1 MTPENLMLI
10 QVTPHNAW
18 WARLG
23 LCTGSATLAG
33 RMLMRIALA
42 TILLGSTAAA
52 TAQEIAIE
60 QPAGTNLIGNRVVG
74 FGYNASGQVTIPTT
88 LTGVIAI
95 EAGGDS
101 SAALKIDG
109 TVVGWGQFP
118 VPAVTGVQAI
128 TLGGVH
134 GHGLRADGTLVNWG
148 NITAIPNG
156 LGNRAVSAGLG
167 WSAALQTSTGIITW
181 GQNLPSV
188 PAETGFVGLAAGDF
202 HLLAL
207 RNNGT
212 VAAYGNNSNGQ
223 QLVPSDLSGVTAVA
237 AGFRFSLALLS
248 NGSVRGWGF
257 NDNGG
262 GGNVVVPAGLNNVAA
277 IAANG
282 HALALKN
289 DGTVVGWGRGV
300 EGQLTL
306 PAGSGPARA
315 IAAGGYHSLAL
326 VGNTLSYAPQLLGS
340 TSVAKTFVIKNTGSS
355 ALTISGINLFGA
367 QTGDFAINT
376 AGMLSSVPAG
386 GQTNFSVRFTPTA
399 VGERRTMLRVS
410 NNDSDEASFETLLDG
425 SGFTAPEIAVFGN
438 NVGINDGDST
448 PSLTDFTDFG
458 DVPLS
463 NSAYR
468 EYQIQNLGNGAL
480 NLGAI
485 TFSGAHAS
493 DFFVTSLSSS
503 SVPIGGSGIL
513 EVRFTPAAPG
523 VRQARIQIANNDLDE
538 NPFDFAL
545 QGLGPNLEIAVSSE
559 GSDIADGGSGVDF
572 GELDLN
578 ELGRTRRFTVRNE
591 GFGTMTLGQVSLQG
605 GQDQAFTVLNP
616 LPATLGSNASVT
628 FDVRFAPSGPGT
640 YGTTLSFANSDA
652 DEDPF
657 DFPIRGTVVA
667 VEIAVS
673 GNGVD
678 IVDGD
683 STPSAADFTDFGST
697 DTSGEMT
704 REFVIRNTGIA
715 GALTLGPVSITGASD
730 FLLRDAPA
738 TSLAPGASTTLR
750 LAFAPTARGVRNAVV
765 SIANNDA
772 NEHPFDFAIRA
783 SATAPEIVVERQG
796 TVLQH
801 ALVRA
806 WGSNAVGQLS
816 VPSGLMGVVELDGGF
831 GHTLARKADGTVGA
845 WGQNDFGQATVPPG
859 LRGVIAISASRWHSL
874 ALRADGTVVA
884 WGRCNS
890 GQCNVSNLRNITA
903 IAAGDEQT
911 FALKSDGTV
920 LAFGAN
926 YFGQMDVPAGLSS
939 VVGIAAGYGH
949 TLALKSDGTVV
960 CWGRNQELQCVP
972 QNLSGITAIAAGFQ
986 FSIARRPDGT
996 LAAWGTN
1003 DNQELGGAVALQGV
1017 AAFALGTHH
1026 GLARSIDGVLMP
1038 WGLNVDGQASVP
1050 ADIAP
1055 NAAATV
1061 GAIGGGDKHSVAAIN
1076 PGLLFAPGEH
1086 GAANAKV
1093 LTLRNAGLDPLAITS
1108 INLMGSDASDFSLDA
1123 SAVPSVLNPGAQA
1136 SISVRSNATGGESRR
1151 AGVRIRNGDADE
1163 GTFDIALNAEFSV
1176 EMSVTGNGVEIAN
1189 GDSTPDL
1196 ADHTDFG
1203 STAYP
1208 SNFTRTFTIHNL
1220 GTGTLRLAAPTLEFP
1235 SYFSI
1240 VQAPPASIPGG
1251 GSATFKV
1258 RFTPLQGNGIAGN
1271 SIRFTSNDADESP
1284 FSFALKAQFRLAGP
1298 GDISGAASD
1307 VIGDAVWASATQ
1319 GSGHILI
1326 GGEFSQVHGQ
1336 PRQNLARLNPDGSL
1350 DTTFNPGANGA
1361 VRSIAALPGGQFLVG
1376 GDFTMIAGAQHRY
1389 VARFNANG
1397 SLDTSFD
1404 PNPSAAVDQVLVDHD
1419 DRILLS
1425 GNFTTLQPNST
1436 GTPISRPYLARVLA
1450 SGAVDTAFNPAP
1462 DARVRTL
1469 ALQDNGRIVLG
1480 GDFQGLAP
1488 NGGAVVARGRIARI
1502 GNDGAL
1508 DGALNVSVNA
1518 SVRSVAIMASGFIV
1532 LGGDF
1537 TTLTPNSGA
1546 AIARPHVAM
1555 LNADGSV
1562 QSDFNP
1568 APNGPVWTTVLS
1580 SDQYLYLGGSFNRF
1594 EPSSGPVYERVGFGM
1609 SLADG
1614 FVFNIVANA
1623 GLASGN
1629 PLVAAIALGADGKM
1643 LLGGRFESFTTNG
1656 DPLPTARANLARLR
1670 NFTSNNQ
1677 LRVLPAGNGFYWS
1690 QEGGGPSLQRASFDM
1705 STDGGSTWISL
1716 GNGVRFNT
1724 SPSFQVQT
1732 STPIPDVFKLRARG
1746 TAAAG
1751 ASTSQIEQITDFDF
1765 FAGPKVEL
1773 RGNTV
1778 VINNFDSTPSP
1789 SDHTD
1794 FGGISTASGFIERI
1808 YTIKN
1813 IGAMPLTMAQVQLG
1827 NLDFSV
1833 QNTPA
1838 NVLAPGA
1845 STQLQIRFD
1854 PSADGLRTSLV
1865 RFYSTDPLANPFD
1878 FTIQGEG
1885 LGNLPS
1891 APTILSA
1898 TPLSGGARISFSA
1911 ATTGGGPIL
1920 DYTAACMP
1928 GTASTSQNALSIDV
1942 TGLSNNTVHRC
1953 SVRGRNAA
1961 GLGPSSAALSVIP
1974 GSSGSSAD
1982 LSISKSN
1989 GTNFVNGAAPV
2000 DYLIVV
2006 TNAGPAGVI
2015 GARVSDTIGAG
2026 TDFGAATWQCTA
2038 LNGAACP
2045 STLSGSGALDA
2056 MVDLPNAASVQFLF
2070 SALPNAAGETPISNV
2085 ASVTLPAAIT
2095 DPNLGNNV
2103 ASDGPDIR
2111 GVFRTGFE

>member
-1 MTPENLMLI
+1 MTTTRTYPLML
-10 QVTPHNAW
+10 A
-18 WARLG
+18 
-23 LCTGSATLAG
+23 LA
-33 RMLMRIALA
+33 IALISPA
-42 TILLGSTAAA
+42 L
-52 TAQEIAIE
+52 AQEIAIE

-74 FGYNASGQVTIPTT
+74 FGWNVSGQVTIPTT

-95 EAGGDS
+95 EAGES
-101 SAALKIDG
+101 NSAALKLDG
-109 TVVGWGQFP
+109 TVVGWGFNT
-118 VPAVTGVQAI
+118 VPAVTGVQSI
-128 TLGGVH
+128 SLGGLH

-148 NITAIPNG
+148 NINAIPNG

-181 GQNLPSV
+181 GQNLPTV
-188 PAETGFVGLAAGDF
+188 PPEFGFIGLAAGDF

-237 AGFRFSLALLS
+237 AGRRFSLALLS
-248 NGSVRGWGF
+248 NGTVRGWGF

-262 GGNVVVPAGLNNVAA
+262 GGNVVVPAGLNNVVA

-306 PAGSGPARA
+306 PAGVGRVRA
-315 IAAGGYHSLAL
+315 IAAGGEHSLAL
-326 VGNTLSYAPQLLGS
+326 VGNTLSYAPQLLGTS
-340 TSVAKTFVIKNTGSS
+340 SVAKVFVVKNTGSS
-355 ALTISGINLFGA
+355 ALTISGVNLFGA
-367 QTGDFAINT
+367 QTGDFVINT
-376 AGMLSSVPAG
+376 TGMLSSVPAG
-386 GQTNFSVRFTPTA
+386 GQTSFSVSFAPTA
-399 VGERRTMLRVS
+399 TGERRSMLRVI

-425 SGFTAPEIAVFGN
+425 SGFIAPDIAVFGN
-438 NVGINDGDST
+438 GTGINDGDTT
-448 PSLTDFTDFG
+448 PSLADLTDFAEVRFG
-458 DVPLS
+458 FSDTRNYS
-463 NSAYR
+463 IINF
-468 EYQIQNLGNGAL
+468 GNGSL

-485 TFSGAHAS
+485 SFSGAHAS
-493 DFFVTSLSSS
+493 DF
-503 SVPIGGSGIL
+503 SVAGAPSALVLPGASTIL
-513 EVRFTPAAPG
+513 AVRFTPGGPG
-523 VRQARIQIANNDLDE
+523 LRQALLTIANNDSDE
-538 NPFDFAL
+538 NPFDFAI
-545 QGLGPNLEIAVSSE
+545 QGLGTNQEIAVSSE
-559 GSDIADGGSGVDF
+559 GSDISDGGSGVDF
-572 GELDLN
+572 GAVDLTDPI
-578 ELGRTRRFTVRNE
+578 RTRSFTIHNQ
-591 GFGTMTLGQVSLQG
+591 GFGTLSLGQIALQG
-605 GQDQAFTVLNP
+605 GQAEAFTVLNP
-616 LPATLGSNASVT
+616 PPASLGSNSSAT
-628 FDVRFAPSGPGT
+628 FQVRFAPSAAGA
-640 YGTTLSFANSDA
+640 YSTTVFFENSDS
-652 DEDPF
+652 DENPF
-657 DFPIRGTVVA
+657 DFPINATVIA
-667 VEIAVS
+667 VEMDVS

-683 STPSAADFTDFGST
+683 STPSAADYTDFGT
-697 DTSGEMT
+697 INVSGELT
-704 REFVIRNTGIA
+704 REFVIRNTGSV
-715 GALTLGPVSITGASD
+715 GALTLGPVTITGASD

-738 TSLAPGASTTLR
+738 ASLAPGASTTMK

-765 SIANNDA
+765 SIANSDA
-772 NEHPFDFAIRA
+772 SEHPFDFAIRA
-783 SATAPEIVVERQG
+783 SSVAPEIVVERQG
-796 TVLQH
+796 AELKH

-816 VPSGLMGVVELDGGF
+816 IPAGLMGVVELDGGF
-831 GHTLARKADGTVGA
+831 GHTLARKGDGNVFA

-890 GQCNVSNLRNITA
+890 GQCNVSNLRDISA

-911 FALKSDGTV
+911 FAVKSDGTV

-926 YFGQMDVPAGLSS
+926 YFGQMDVPAGLNG
-939 VVGIAAGYGH
+939 VGGISAGYGH
-949 TLALKSDGTVV
+949 TLALKSDGSVV
-960 CWGRNQELQCVP
+960 CWGRNGELQCVP
-972 QNLSGITAIAAGFQ
+972 QNLNGITAIAAGFQ
-986 FSIARRPDGT
+986 FSVARRSDGT

-1003 DNQELGGAVALQGV
+1003 DNNELGAVGLQGV
-1017 AAFALGTHH
+1017 AAFALGTNH
-1026 GLARSIDGVLMP
+1026 GLARNNDGVLMP
-1038 WGLNVDGQASVP
+1038 WGLNNDGQATVP

-1076 PGLLFAPGEH
+1076 PGLLFAPGEN
-1086 GAANAKV
+1086 GAAHAKV
-1093 LTLRNAGLDPLAITS
+1093 LTIRNTGLDPLTIAS
-1108 INLMGSDASDFSLDA
+1108 VNLTGSDASDFSLDA
-1123 SAVPSVLNPGAQA
+1123 STVPSVLNPGAQA
-1136 SISVRSNATGGESRR
+1136 SISVRSNATGGEPRR
-1151 AGVRIRNGDADE
+1151 ASVRIRNGDADE
-1163 GTFDIALNAEFSV
+1163 GNFDIALNAVFTV

-1203 STAYP
+1203 STAFP
-1208 SNFTRTFTIHNL
+1208 GNFTRTFTIHNL
-1220 GTGTLRLAAPTLEFP
+1220 GTGTLRLAAPTLAFQAH
-1235 SYFSI
+1235 FTI
-1240 VQAPPASIPGG
+1240 VQAPPATIPGG
-1251 GSATFKV
+1251 GSATFQV
-1258 RFTPLQGNGIAGN
+1258 RFTPLQGNGIAEN
-1271 SIRFTSNDADESP
+1271 SISFNSNDADESP
-1284 FSFALKAQFRLAGP
+1284 FSFALKAHIRLAGP

-1307 VIGDAVWASATQ
+1307 VIGDAVWATATQ

-1326 GGEFSQVHGQ
+1326 GGEFSQVQGQ

-1350 DTTFNPGANGA
+1350 DPAFNPGANGA

-1376 GDFTMIAGAQHRY
+1376 GDFTTIAGAQHRY

-1397 SLDTSFD
+1397 TLDTSFD
-1404 PNPSAAVDQVLVDHD
+1404 PNPSAAVDQVLVDHNE
-1419 DRILLS
+1419 RILLA
-1425 GNFTTLQPNST
+1425 GNFLSLQPNST
-1436 GTPISRPYLARVLA
+1436 GAPITRPYLARVLT
-1450 SGAVDTAFNPAP
+1450 SGAVDTAFYPAP
-1462 DARVRTL
+1462 DARVRAL
-1469 ALQDNGRIVLG
+1469 ALQDNGHIVLG
-1480 GDFQGLAP
+1480 GDFLNLAP
-1488 NGGAVVARGRIARI
+1488 NGGAPVARGRIARI

-1508 DGALNVSVNA
+1508 DGTLDVSVNA
-1518 SVRSVAIMASGFIV
+1518 SVRSLTIAASGAFF

-1537 TTLTPNSGA
+1537 TTLTPNGGA

-1555 LNADGSV
+1555 LGADGSV

-1580 SDQYLYLGGSFNRF
+1580 SEQYLYLGGAFNRF

-1609 SLADG
+1609 SLSDG

-1643 LLGGRFESFTTNG
+1643 LLGGRFDSFAANG
-1656 DPLPTARANLARLR
+1656 DPLPTPRANLARLR
-1670 NFTSNNQ
+1670 NFRSNNQ

-1705 STDGGSTWISL
+1705 STDRGSTWTSL
-1716 GNGVRFNT
+1716 GNGVRFST

-1732 STPIPDVFKLRARG
+1732 STTIPDVFKLRARG
-1746 TAAAG
+1746 TAASG
-1751 ASTSQIEQITDFDF
+1751 ASTSQIEQITDFNF
-1765 FAGPKVEL
+1765 FAGPKVEV

-1778 VINNFDSTPSP
+1778 VIFNFDATPSL

-1794 FGGISTASGFIERI
+1794 FGSISTANGSIERI

-1827 NLDFSV
+1827 NSDFSV

-1838 NVLAPGA
+1838 NILAPGA
-1845 STQLQIRFD
+1845 STPLHIRFD

-1865 RFYSTDPLANPFD
+1865 RFFSTDPLANPFD

-1920 DYTAACMP
+1920 DYTAACTP
-1928 GTASTSQNALSIDV
+1928 GTASATQNALSIDV
-1942 TGLSNNTVHRC
+1942 TGLSNNIVHRC
-1953 SVRGRNAA
+1953 SVRARNAA
-1961 GLGPSSAALSVIP
+1961 GLGPSSATLSVIP
-1974 GSSGSSAD
+1974 GSSGNSAD

-2000 DYLIVV
+2000 DYLITVS
-2006 TNAGPAGVI
+2006 NAGPAGVI
-2015 GARVSDTIGAG
+2015 GARVEDEIGAG
-2026 TDFGAATWQCTA
+2026 TDFSAATWQCTA

-2045 STLSGSGALDA
+2045 STISGSGALDSS
-2056 MVDLPNAASVQFLF
+2056 VDLPAASSVQFIF
-2070 SALPNAAGETPISNV
+2070 SALPNAGSETPISNV
-2085 ASVTLPAAIT
+2085 ASVTPPAAIT
-2095 DPNLGNNV
+2095 DPNLNNNV

-2111 GVFRTGFE
+2111 GVFRNGFE